1 MHSTKFSVLMSLY
14 IKERP
19 EYFTECME
27 SILRQTELPDE
38 IVIVLDGPVQPGV
51 EAEIEK
57 YRSRHPGLIRL
68 VPLIENVGL
77 GPALAEGILH
87 CTHELIARMDTDD
100 VCREDR
106 FERQLSEFE
115 SDDSLDICGCHIK
128 EFSGTVD
135 NVISSRSVPLT
146 HDEIAEYQR
155 QRSAFNH
162 MTVMYK
168 KSAVIRAGNYQDA
181 PLMEDDLLW
190 VHMLMSGAVCKNIDD
205 FLVYVRTGDAM
216 IARRGG
222 YAYFKK
228 YKNGRK
234 MILDTGYIGRWDYYK
249 TVGVQFAVALM
260 PARIR
265 TLIFTKLLR
274 R

>member
-1 MHSTKFSVLMSLY
+1 MKFSVLMSLY
-14 IKERP
+14 IKERA

-38 IVIVLDGPVQPGV
+38 IVIVLDGPVTPEV
-51 EAEIEK
+51 TSEIER
-57 YRSRHPGLIRL
+57 YDTMHPGIIKL
-68 VPLIENVGL
+68 VPLPKNVGL

-87 CTHELIARMDTDD
+87 CTYELVARMDTDD

-106 FERQLSEFE
+106 FERQLYEFE
-115 SDDSLDICGCHIK
+115 RDQALDICGCHIK
-128 EFSGTVD
+128 EFDGAVD
-135 NVISSRSVPLT
+135 NIVSSRSVPLT
-146 HDEIAEYQR
+146 HDEIAKYQR

-168 KSAVIRAGNYQDA
+168 KSAVIKAGNYQDA

-205 FLVYVRTGDAM
+205 HLVYVRTGDAM

-228 YKNGRK
+228 YKRGRK
-234 MILDTGYIGRWDYYK
+234 MILATGYISRWDYFK
-249 TVGVQFAVALM
+249 TVGVQFVVALM
-260 PARIR
+260 PAKIR
-265 TLIFTKLLR
+265 TLIFTGLLR